1 MTTDGGQ
8 GRWSGKVVDAR
19 AALREVRPGDHVF
32 VGSGCAEPRRLV
44 RELAAMADDLGGN
57 EVTHLLGLGETSLCD
72 ERFAD
77 ALRLNA
83 PFIGAGARAAVAA
96 GRADYTPVSLSDV
109 PRLIRRGRIRVD
121 VALVHV
127 SPPDENGW
135 CSYGI
140 GVEAMKAAAEAARFV
155 VAQVNPRMPRTC
167 GDSLIH
173 VDRIGA
179 LVPFDEELL
188 EWRPRAPDETTRL
201 IGRNVARLV
210 DDGATIQAGIGRVP
224 DAVLAALAGRK
235 DLGVHTEMFSDGLI
249 DLVMS
254 GAVTGARKAIDA
266 GKIVATFCM
275 GSRRVYDCVDR
286 NETFEFHPADYV
298 GDPFV
303 IARNPKV
310 VAINSAIEVDLT
322 GQVCADSIGP
332 RFISGIGS
340 QVDFVRGAARSEG
353 GRSVIAL
360 PSTALGGEAS
370 RIVPTLREGAGV
382 MTTRGDVEFVVTEW
396 GVADLAGRSIRERAL
411 ELIGVAHPRFRP
423 WLLDAAKRLGYAWAD
438 QCIPAFDSPPG
449 GEWEST
455 FATAGG
461 LVLRTRPARPP
472 DERGLTDLLYALS
485 EDDVRMRFMGHVR
498 RFPRSVVQPM
508 VVPDCENR
516 MALVAT
522 VDTTA
527 GERIL
532 GVAHS
537 IVDPATRMAEVAFI
551 VAERWRRMG
560 IGTQL
565 LRELV
570 RVGGGRGVSGL
581 RAEMFPTNQAMIAL
595 FRKTGRRVH
604 AAIEEDTYV
613 LWCMLDE

>member
-1 MTTDGGQ
+1 M
-8 GRWSGKVVDAR
+8 
-19 AALREVRPGDHVF
+19 
-32 VGSGCAEPRRLV
+32 
-44 RELAAMADDLGGN
+44 
-57 EVTHLLGLGETSLCD
+57 
-72 ERFAD
+72 
-77 ALRLNA
+77 
-83 PFIGAGARAAVAA
+83 
-96 GRADYTPVSLSDV
+96 
-109 PRLIRRGRIRVD
+109 
-121 VALVHV
+121 
-127 SPPDENGW
+127 
-135 CSYGI
+135 
-140 GVEAMKAAAEAARFV
+140 
-155 VAQVNPRMPRTC
+155 
-167 GDSLIH
+167 
-173 VDRIGA
+173 
-179 LVPFDEELL
+179 
-188 EWRPRAPDETTRL
+188 
-201 IGRNVARLV
+201 
-210 DDGATIQAGIGRVP
+210 
-224 DAVLAALAGRK
+224 
-235 DLGVHTEMFSDGLI
+235 
-249 DLVMS
+249 
-254 GAVTGARKAIDA
+254 
-266 GKIVATFCM
+266 
-275 GSRRVYDCVDR
+275 
-286 NETFEFHPADYV
+286 
-298 GDPFV
+298 
-303 IARNPKV
+303 
-310 VAINSAIEVDLT
+310 
-322 GQVCADSIGP
+322 
-332 RFISGIGS
+332 
-340 QVDFVRGAARSEG
+340 
-353 GRSVIAL
+353 
-360 PSTALGGEAS
+360 
-370 RIVPTLREGAGV
+370 
-382 MTTRGDVEFVVTEW
+382 TEW

-472 DERGLTDLLYALS
+472 DERGLMDLLYALS
-485 EDDVRMRFMGHVR
+485 EDDVRMRFMGRMR

-508 VVPDCENR
+508 VVPDCEDR

-604 AAIEEDTYV
+604 AAIEEDTYI